1 MFGKK
6 SEDWLIVGL
15 GNPGK
20 EYEKTRHNAG
30 WRALDVLADK
40 LGCKIDKSK
49 FQGLYGQTTYKG
61 KKLLLTRISAI
72 SNHSGYTIAYSIFYT
87 FVVVICIRAISK

>member
-20 EYEKTRHNAG
+20 EYERTRHNAG
-30 WRALDVLADK
+30 WRAIDLLAEK

-49 FQGLYGQTTYKG
+49 FQGLYGQAKYAGG
-61 KKLLLTRISAI
+61 KLFLLKQK
-72 SNHSGYTIAYSIFYT
+72 
-87 FVVVICIRAISK
+87 FVTGKQDQNS